1 MDEQSQFPMDLD
13 DEESSQLLEEMAPEV
28 GSINELVK
36 LIGTYSTVRSLRE
49 LVNFTCSTP
58 RLAPY
63 NCLLVHSQMPTATMV
78 LAASQWLT
86 FNRTVKAGARPL
98 VILRTNGPVGFVFD
112 ISDTEGP
119 DLPATIGASNLRQ
132 MDAFLAEGEYP
143 DKFMGHL
150 EKTLPKFQIYL
161 CQVEYPP
168 QKAGQIRRMP
178 SSDNFEIQ
186 INSAHTP
193 LQRFTTI
200 IHEMGHLCSGHLGQ
214 VPWASWVDRSTVSLE
229 VREFEAET
237 ISWMVS
243 KRLGIKTGS
252 AAYLHGYSP
261 EAVIPEGVNIDAILV
276 GAGKLEQMGKGTF
289 RPKKVNFL
297 NQNLG
302 YR

>member
-1 MDEQSQFPMDLD
+1 MDNQLSFPQDLD
-13 DEESSQLLEEMAPEV
+13 DAETSDLLDEMAPEV

-36 LIGTYSTVRSLRE
+36 LIGSYSTVRSLRE
-49 LVNFTCSTP
+49 LMDFTCNTP

-78 LAASQWLT
+78 LAPSQWLT

-98 VILRTNGPVGFVFD
+98 VILRTKGPVSFVFD
-112 ISDTEGP
+112 ISDTEGA
-119 DLPATIGASNLRQ
+119 DLPSNATNLRQ

-143 DKFMGHL
+143 GRFMGHL
-150 EKTLPKFQIYL
+150 EKNLLKLQIYL
-161 CQVEYPP
+161 RQVEYPP
-168 QKAGQIRRMP
+168 QKAGQIRRLP

-193 LQRFTTI
+193 LQHFTTI
-200 IHEMGHLCSGHLGQ
+200 IHEMGHLCCGHLGQ
-214 VPWASWVDRSTVSLE
+214 VPWASWVDRSFVSLE

-252 AAYLHGYSP
+252 AAYLHGHLP
-261 EAVIPEGVNIDAILV
+261 DAALPKGVNLDAILV

-289 RPKKVNFL
+289 RPKKISFL
-297 NQNLG
+297 NQHLG
-302 YR
+302 R

>member
-13 DEESSQLLEEMAPEV
+13 DEESSQLLEKMAPEV

-119 DLPATIGASNLRQ
+119 DLPVTITNLRQ
-132 MDAFLAEGEYP
+132 IDAFLAEGEYP
-143 DKFMGHL
+143 HKFMSYL
-150 EKTLPKFQIYL
+150 EKTFLKLQISL
-161 CQVEYPP
+161 RQVEYPP
-168 QKAGQIRRMP
+168 QKAGQIRRMA
-178 SSDNFEIQ
+178 SSDKFEMQ
-186 INSAHTP
+186 INSVHTP

-200 IHEMGHLCSGHLGQ
+200 IHEMGHLCCGHLGQ
-214 VPWASWVDRSTVSLE
+214 VPWASWKDRSDVSLE

-243 KRLGIKTGS
+243 TRLGIETGS
-252 AAYLHGYSP
+252 AAYLHGYLP
-261 EAVIPEGVNIDAILV
+261 DALIPDGVNLDNILV

-289 RPKKVNFL
+289 RPKKENFL
-297 NQNLG
+297 TRNLG
-302 YR
+302 RR